1 MKNKLPKSLLDAMK
15 NAKEVSNV
23 NEFDN
28 SFTKTDFTPKKKVSN
43 KEKIKKSIAKFFSNI
58 KNAKLVVNIKSWFY
72 NKFIKPNKEKKKK
85 KEYDDYVKELKS
97 NFSKKFNVNVEKTI
111 EIMSQPGYSPYVVD
125 NDRLLIE
132 NRLDINKRKS
142 LYKFAPFVYEPKIVD
157 VHNENL
163 NSNNPTI
170 DEIKSN
176 DSNKANDD
184 LNKQLNF
191 YKKRPHLTVGG
202 RKSDRLF

>member
-1 MKNKLPKSLLDAMK
+1 M
-15 NAKEVSNV
+15 
-23 NEFDN
+23 
-28 SFTKTDFTPKKKVSN
+28 
-43 KEKIKKSIAKFFSNI
+43 
-58 KNAKLVVNIKSWFY
+58 VVNIKSWFY

>member
-1 MKNKLPKSLLDAMK
+1 MSKIPKELLDAMK
-15 NAKEVSNV
+15 SSPLKKTSNG
-23 NEFDN
+23 E
-28 SFTKTDFTPKKKVSN
+28 SKSTDFTPKEKPSFKVRFLNSLNIFFN
-43 KEKIKKSIAKFFSNI
+43 KFKNLKFLLAI
-58 KNAKLVVNIKSWFY
+58 KNWWYLNIT
-72 NKFIKPNKEKKKK
+72 KPSKEKKDK
-85 KEYDDYVKELKS
+85 KEHEEYVKELKS

-111 EIMSQPGYSPYVVD
+111 EIMSQPGYSPHVVD

-163 NSNNPTI
+163 NTNNPTI
-170 DEIKSN
+170 DEIKSI